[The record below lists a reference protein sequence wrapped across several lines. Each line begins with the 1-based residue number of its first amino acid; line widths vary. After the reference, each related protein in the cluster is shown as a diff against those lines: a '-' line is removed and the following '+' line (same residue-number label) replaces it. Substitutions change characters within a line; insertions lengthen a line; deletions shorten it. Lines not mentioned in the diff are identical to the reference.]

1 MATTADK
8 NETYKIGYEGRD
20 KTNTVGIDPGV
31 KRDMPK
37 IAKVVAQEAKDLS
50 QKYGFDQIIRSSEGP
65 FRPYDGAAAF
75 ARALKRAF
83 NTDGVGKEIR
93 SFFGTTPPLFI
104 DVQVQ
109 NLIYKTGDGRQV
121 KEDSFYNDQIW
132 PIADLV
138 SYAISE
144 GVSVPSP
151 YGERDRLRIVDDLI
165 ERWSVVGTVTET
177 VSVPWGRVEIPGT
190 DIEVTLME
198 DEDDTFGP
206 VFRMGV
212 FAPKLEKDLV
222 DLLRETVM
230 DELERRSIYKGRCLY
245 TSNQTAPT
253 FWCPFRATKAEELIL
268 PVVLQ
273 TRIENEIY
281 SILRNMPEAR
291 KTDPG
296 LLTRSFL
303 FAGDYGTGKTQEM
316 NIVAQVAMQNGVT
329 VIRHRPGDN
338 LSDTQ
343 RMAALHAPSLIQI
356 EDVEAYMP
364 IREGMDKAAY
374 RTATTKVLEAFDG
387 ALTKGR
393 EVLTIM
399 TTNDPDLVAPG
410 MSRTGRTDGLYHFH
424 SLDRDG
430 LERLII
436 LKLGSRLAKK
446 IDYDAVWAEAHD
458 MSSSFLAE
466 IVKRSTTY
474 LLGQPDKV
482 LDTEDLKGIV
492 AGLRE
497 HYEWHLR
504 VKALEEGQPEPTMR
518 EYQASIVHEQV
529 TRVLTESLPNWG
541 FDSANTRDGKYP
553 LRPLSKT
560 N

>member
-1 MATTADK
+1 MAISAEK
-8 NETYKIGYEGRD
+8 QANYKIAYEERD
-20 KTNTVGIDPGV
+20 KGITVGIDPGA

-50 QKYGFDQIIRSSEGP
+50 QRYGFDQIIKSSEGP

-75 ARALKRAF
+75 SRAIKRAF
-83 NTDGVGKEIR
+83 DTDGVGKEIR
-93 SFFGTTPPLFI
+93 SFFGTTPPLFV

-109 NLIYKTGDGRQV
+109 NLIYLTGDGRKV
-121 KEDSFYNDQIW
+121 KEDAFLDQNVW
-132 PIADLV
+132 PIVDLV
-138 SYAISE
+138 GYAISE
-144 GVSVPSP
+144 GVEVPSP
-151 YGERDRLRIVDDLI
+151 YGERDRQRIVDDLI
-165 ERWSVVGTVTET
+165 EKWVVVGTVTET
-177 VSVPWGRVEIPGT
+177 INVPWGRVEIPGT
-190 DIEVTLME
+190 DMEVTLME

-206 VFRMGV
+206 VFRMAIY
-212 FAPKLEKDLV
+212 APKLEKELV
-222 DLLRETVM
+222 DLLRATVV

-245 TSNQTAPT
+245 TSNQSAPT

-268 PVVLQ
+268 PHVLQ

-291 KTDPG
+291 KTDPS

-329 VIRHRPGDN
+329 VIRHRPGDSLN
-338 LSDTQ
+338 DTQ
-343 RMAALHAPSLIQI
+343 RMAALHTPSLIQI

-364 IREGMDKAAY
+364 IREGMDKSAY

-393 EVLTIM
+393 EVMTIM

-410 MSRTGRTDGLYHFH
+410 MSRTGRTDGLYYFH

-430 LERLII
+430 LERLIV
-436 LKLGSRLAKK
+436 LKLGARLDAN
-446 IDYDAVWAEAHD
+446 IDYDAVWAEAND

-466 IVKRSTTY
+466 IVKRSATY
-474 LLGQPDKV
+474 LLGQPDKT
-482 LDTEDLKGIV
+482 LGTEDLVGIV

-497 HYEWHLR
+497 HYDWHLR
-504 VKALEEGQPEPTMR
+504 VKALEDGQPEPTMR
-518 EYQASIVHEQV
+518 EYQSNIVREQV
-529 TRVLTESLPNWG
+529 THVLEESLPKWG
-541 FDSANTRDGKYP
+541 FDTNQVDSKYP
-553 LRPLSKT
+553 LRPLARK